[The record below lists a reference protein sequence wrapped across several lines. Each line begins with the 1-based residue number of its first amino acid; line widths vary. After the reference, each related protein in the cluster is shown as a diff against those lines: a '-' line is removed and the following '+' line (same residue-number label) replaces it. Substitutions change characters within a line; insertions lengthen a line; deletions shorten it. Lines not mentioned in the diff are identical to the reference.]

1 MSHLDPYTPQ
11 FGVSLS
17 WNHGMVCNVVVGDVE
32 RIKNFDFGKLDI
44 WIELKSISVVV
55 VANSNYVKILNR

>member
-1 MSHLDPYTPQ
+1 
-11 FGVSLS
+11 
-17 WNHGMVCNVVVGDVE
+17 MVCNVVVGDVE